1 MKIISH
7 RGYWK
12 ELSEKN
18 SEVAFRRSFSI
29 GFGTETD
36 LRDLGGEIVVSHDP
50 PRPGAMGFSSFLAI
64 HREYGGDLPLALNI
78 KADGLQEM
86 VKNCL
91 ERFAVSD
98 YFVFDMS
105 VPDLLGYHK
114 AGIPFYTRMS
124 EYERDPVLF
133 DEASGVWLDA
143 FDSEWYRDGDLLS
156 LARGGKSVCIV
167 SPDLHRR
174 QHLQLW
180 QRLRNLDNSSCG
192 NLMLCTD
199 YPEEASIFIMGD
211 L

>member
-12 ELSEKN
+12 ELTEKN
-18 SEVAFRRSFSI
+18 SEAAFRRSFTF

-36 LRDLGGEIVVSHDP
+36 LRDMDGEVVISHDP
-50 PRPGAMGFSSFLAI
+50 PRTGAMDFSAFLQSYQAC
-64 HREYGGDLPLALNI
+64 GGNLPLALNI
-78 KADGLQEM
+78 KADGLQAM

-91 ERFAVSD
+91 ERFSVSD

-124 EYERDPVLF
+124 EHERIPVLL

-143 FDSEWYRDGDLLS
+143 FDSEWYQDEDFLS
-156 LARGGKSVCIV
+156 LARAGKSVCIV
-167 SPDLHRR
+167 SPELHRR

-180 QRLRNLDNSSCG
+180 QRLRNLDNNDCG
-192 NLMLCTD
+192 NLILCTD
-199 YPEEASIFIMGD
+199 CPEDARTFILGAS
-211 L
+211 